1 MNDEAVDGG
10 AAGETEP
17 AGAALADPASPT
29 AIDRAGVQVRA
40 PWAAGIAGLLF
51 AVLFTVAL
59 LFIRGSPLAAADGA
73 ELEAL
78 FAEGRD
84 TWLFVGA
91 LYLAP
96 FAGIM
101 FLWFIA
107 VIRDQ
112 IGEREDRFF
121 ATVFFGGGLLFVALL
136 FAAAAVAGSL
146 VVGYRYLGLG
156 APTAAEVETTRALAY
171 TLLFAFA
178 TRAAAVFLIALGS
191 VGLRSGAFPRWFAWS
206 GYGLGILLL
215 LVVSVWDW
223 VILVLPAWVASVSL
237 FILRRERGRRRAS
250 GVAPT

>member
-1 MNDEAVDGG
+1 M
-10 AAGETEP
+10 
-17 AGAALADPASPT
+17 
-29 AIDRAGVQVRA
+29 RA

-51 AVLFTVAL
+51 AGLFTAAL
-59 LFIRGSPLAAADGA
+59 LLIRNSPLSAADGA
-73 ELEAL
+73 ELEVL
-78 FAEGRD
+78 FSEGRD

-107 VIRDQ
+107 VVRDQ

-121 ATVFFGGGLLFVALL
+121 ATVFFGSGLLFVALL

-156 APTAAEVETTRALAY
+156 APTPAEVATTRALSY

-178 TRAAAVFLIALGS
+178 TRAAAVFLISLGS
-191 VGLRSGAFPRWFAWS
+191 VGLRSGAFPRWFAWT
-206 GYGLGILLL
+206 GYALGLLL
-215 LVVSVWDW
+215 LLIVSFWDW
-223 VILVLPAWVASVSL
+223 VILVLPAWVAAVSL
-237 FILRRERGRRRAS
+237 FVLRRERGHRRTPGAS
-250 GVAPT
+250 RT